1 MSQTDDEL
9 DLEVLGFLAGGLPPL
24 APGGSLRDRLL
35 GIAGGQERFLPFLDR
50 MMQMFD
56 LPEDAANGELRTI
69 DQDQPDADDDEHGW
83 DDLAPGV
90 RFRDFE
96 GGPGIGDAHGGLIRV
111 QPGASFPPHE
121 HASEEVMLILQGEV
135 EDENGQRWEAG
146 DTITSAQGTH
156 HTLTCVSDEE
166 VIYAARVVAIN
177 FLGDEDDDDDD
188 DDVDLD

>member
-1 MSQTDDEL
+1 MSETDDEL

-24 APGGSLRDRLL
+24 APGASLRDRLL

-69 DQDQPDADDDEHGW
+69 DNDKPDADEEGAW

-111 QPGASFPPHE
+111 QPGSSFPPHE
-121 HASEEVMLILQGEV
+121 HVSDELMLILQGEV
-135 EDENGQRWEAG
+135 EDDEGRRYQAG
-146 DTITSAQGTH
+146 DTIASAAGTQH
-156 HTLTCVSDEE
+156 RLTCVSEQE
-166 VIYAARVVAIN
+166 VIYAARVVAIA
-177 FLGDEDDDDDD
+177 FLGDDDDDD